1 MKETDPRK
9 GYRGTPEPTARW
21 GLRGAERDPR
31 PLSRYR
37 EGAQEGTGGPQRPHS
52 RYREGVWG
60 DPGDPTADTERG
72 RGVYRGTPEPT
83 AEPNWGRRET
93 PDPHPKSRA
102 GLLTLCD
109 DPPEEGLDV
118 HGDDAEEESDYG
130 KPRVTAWRGGGWG
143 GGGSPLCP
151 PLLPHIDTAGGVHA
165 LLARPQRGLKV
176 MMM

>member
-1 MKETDPRK
+1 M
-9 GYRGTPEPTARW
+9 
-21 GLRGAERDPR
+21 
-31 PLSRYR
+31 
-37 EGAQEGTGGPQRPHS
+37 
-52 RYREGVWG
+52 
-60 DPGDPTADTERG
+60 
-72 RGVYRGTPEPT
+72 YRGTPEPT

-118 HGDDAEEESDYG
+118 HGDDAEEEG
-130 KPRVTAWRGGGWG
+130 HRVEGGRLGR
-143 GGGSPLCP
+143 GGSPLCP
-151 PLLPHIDTAGGVHA
+151 PLLPHIDTEGGVHA